1 MSVFTYDV
9 DADLARVRSMSLT
22 ECGEQARLALMRSR
36 REEARAVL
44 LAGEIGRRSYEEALA
59 GLPGLRQMV
68 VRDRAVKAA
77 VGDVSLALGITRSR
91 ARQWMNLEDLL
102 LDFPKIRAA
111 FLEGQYST
119 HRVRI
124 LVQAAE
130 RAAMN
135 AKPEPSTGGGDS
147 GGGEDGTDGD
157 GSTGDGDGEPQP
169 DADDPQGQT
178 DDAADGDAGEADRDG
193 CGDAEAG
200 DVDGDDAD
208 PDADESDAERP
219 SFEDIALELGARDT
233 ADSVLRDDLDD
244 ALIADDADRATRAR
258 EEFEQDWAD
267 VIVTNDV
274 DGHATI
280 AAVVL
285 AQDGIYLR
293 ERMAKLIAR
302 RVCRHDPRWV
312 GLLRTVAFGELLGAP
327 GVRLGCQCG
336 LDNCPAPAAR
346 RQRRHEAKAAAGRT
360 AGKSTPSES
369 APTEST
375 PTPQPAPPSES
386 TPAPASEP
394 VQDSPPTSSE
404 SGPSESA
411 SSASEPVASES
422 GSSTE
427 VVVFGEASFTVS
439 GPDEVLAPRHD
450 DAEEHL
456 PDEDTAPE
464 PDDPH
469 AHHDLQW
476 DPDDGRN
483 VNGDHDIN
491 DTDDTNEAQGV
502 SDAAGAST
510 AVVPVDTSPVP
521 VMAVTSPIV
530 PAPPVSQD
538 LVPVT
543 PAQPPAF
550 LLVRDASGQ
559 IPDRLHGYG
568 AIDPVQAEHVAAHA
582 RVIWVPD
589 HARPALQRLQK
600 VVDRAQAPPVD
611 PTGHGGYTTPPPGAL
626 TYAPPQRIRDEILS
640 TDLWCRYPFCG
651 MPAHLCELD
660 HLVAFLHA
668 NPAEGGWTVVENLA
682 PLCKPDHHRKHVG
695 HWRGVRHLDRSITW
709 TNIHTGQILITYP
722 R

>member
-1 MSVFTYDV
+1 VVSVFTYDV
-9 DADLARVRSMSLT
+9 DADLARVRSMSLA

-36 REEARAVL
+36 REEARVVL
-44 LAGEIGRRSYEEALA
+44 LAGEIGRRSYEEAHA

-102 LDFPKIRAA
+102 LDFPKIRVA

-147 GGGEDGTDGD
+147 AGGEDGTGGD
-157 GSTGDGDGEPQP
+157 GSTCDGDGVPQP
-169 DADDPQGQT
+169 DSDGAQGQT
-178 DDAADGDAGEADRDG
+178 NDDAADGDAGEADRVDG
-193 CGDAEAG
+193 GDADRDAEVDAEG
-200 DVDGDDAD
+200 RGVDGDDAD
-208 PDADESDAERP
+208 PDADPDADETDAERP

-244 ALIADDADRATRAR
+244 ALIADDADRATRSR

-267 VIVTNDV
+267 VIVRNDI

-280 AAVVL
+280 AACVL

-302 RVCRHDPRWV
+302 RVCQHDPRWV

-346 RQRRHEAKAAAGRT
+346 RQRRHEAKAAAGRA

-369 APTEST
+369 SPT
-375 PTPQPAPPSES
+375 
-386 TPAPASEP
+386 PASEP
-394 VQDSPPTSSE
+394 VQDSPPISSE
-404 SGPSESA
+404 SGPFESA
-411 SSASEPVASES
+411 PSESEPVTSE
-422 GSSTE
+422 SSTE

-450 DAEEHL
+450 DAEEYL
-456 PDEDTAPE
+456 PDEVTAPE

-476 DPDDGRN
+476 DPDDDRN
-483 VNGDHDIN
+483 VNGHN
-491 DTDDTNEAQGV
+491 DTNGDGNDDSADETGGM
-502 SDAAGAST
+502 DAAGAST

-530 PAPPVSQD
+530 PAPPVSGQV
-538 LVPVT
+538 VPVT

-695 HWRGVRHLDRSITW
+695 HWRGVMHLDRSITW

>member
-22 ECGEQARLALMRSR
+22 ECGEQARSALMRSR

-59 GLPGLRQMV
+59 GLPGLRQMM

-77 VGDVSLALGITRSR
+77 VGDVSLALGVTRSR

-111 FLEGQYST
+111 FLEGRYST
-119 HRVRI
+119 HRVKI

-135 AKPEPSTGGGDS
+135 AKAEPSTGGGES
-147 GGGEDGTDGD
+147 AGGEDSADGD
-157 GSTGDGDGEPQP
+157 GSTGDGDGVPQP
-169 DADDPQGQT
+169 DSDDTRGQAGDGAAD
-178 DDAADGDAGEADRDG
+178 DGDAGEADRVDG
-193 CGDAEAG
+193 ADSERDAEVDAEDR
-200 DVDGDDAD
+200 DVDVDDAD
-208 PDADESDAERP
+208 PDADHTDAERP

-244 ALIADDADRATRAR
+244 ALIADNADRATRAR

-267 VIVTNDV
+267 VIVRNDV

-280 AAVVL
+280 AACVL

-302 RVCRHDPRWV
+302 RVCHQDPRWV

-346 RQRRHEAKAAAGRT
+346 RQRRHEVKAAAGRT
-360 AGKSTPSES
+360 AGRSTPSES
-369 APTEST
+369 AP
-375 PTPQPAPPSES
+375 
-386 TPAPASEP
+386 
-394 VQDSPPTSSE
+394 SE
-404 SGPSESA
+404 SGP
-411 SSASEPVASES
+411 SES

-439 GPDEVLAPRHD
+439 GADEVLAPRHD
-450 DAEEHL
+450 DVEEYL
-456 PDEDTAPE
+456 PDDDTAPE

-476 DPDDGRN
+476 DPDDNRN
-483 VNGDHDIN
+483 VNGNYDIN
-491 DTDDTNEAQGV
+491 DTNGDNDDPEAQTAGM
-502 SDAAGAST
+502 DAAGAST

-521 VMAVTSPIV
+521 VMVVTSPIV
-530 PAPPVSQD
+530 PAPPVSGEV
-538 LVPVT
+538 VPVT

-611 PTGHGGYTTPPPGAL
+611 PTGHGGYTSPPPGAL
-626 TYAPPQRIRDEILS
+626 TYAPSQRIRDEVLS

-660 HLVAFLHA
+660 HLVAFVGA
-668 NPAEGGWTVVENLA
+668 NPVEGGWTVVENLA

-695 HWRGVRHLDRSITW
+695 HWRGVMHIDRSITW